1 MDTQQIWHAV
11 DLERL
16 AFADLLEGLSDMD
29 WELDSLCG
37 QWTVRDVAA
46 HVALQ
51 PRNTLGRLVIDLAR
65 SRGNID
71 AMIRDTAIEHGRVHS
86 VEELVAGVR
95 ATVGSRVTPI
105 GTGPV
110 DQLTD
115 ILVHAQ
121 DVAIPLGIAHEM
133 PTDAAQVALER
144 VWVKS
149 FPFHARKQL
158 AGYRLR
164 TTDAAWEVG
173 DGPLLTGPASAL
185 LLLATGRKTV
195 ATFQA

>member
-1 MDTQQIWHAV
+1 
-11 DLERL
+11 
-16 AFADLLEGLSDMD
+16 MD

-51 PRNTLGRLVIDLAR
+51 PRNTVGRLVIDLAR

-71 AMIRDTAIEHGRVHS
+71 AMIRDTAIKYGRVHS

-133 PTDAAQVALER
+133 PTNAARLALER

-149 FPFHARKQL
+149 FPFHARKKL

-164 TTDAAWEVG
+164 TADTAWEVG

-185 LLLATGRKTV
+185 LLLATGRQTV
-195 ATFQA
+195 ATFRA

>member
-1 MDTQQIWHAV
+1 
-11 DLERL
+11 
-16 AFADLLEGLSDMD
+16 MD

-51 PRNTLGRLVIDLAR
+51 PRNTVGRLVIDLAR

-71 AMIRDTAIEHGRVHS
+71 AMIRDTAIKYGRMRS
-86 VEELVAGVR
+86 VEELVGDVR
-95 ATVGSRVTPI
+95 ATVGSRFTPI
-105 GTGPV
+105 GTGPI

-133 PTDAAQVALER
+133 PADAAQLALER
-144 VWVKS
+144 VWAKS
-149 FPFHARKQL
+149 FPFRARKQL
-158 AGYRLR
+158 AGYTLR
-164 TTDAAWEVG
+164 ATDTAWEVG
-173 DGPLLTGPASAL
+173 DGPLVAGPASAL
-185 LLLATGRKTV
+185 LLLATGRYFSGLKK
-195 ATFQA
+195 